1 MLKDI
6 NALAPTIRIMP
17 GAPAIFMTPFI
28 FITLALVSVLNSI
41 PCNDSILRKF
51 DKALSI
57 IFTLGISS
65 ALVSLIFITPLQ
77 YYAMPKLGYTRCN
90 ILEGHPTIYFTD
102 WVKSPNGAFAENP
115 GSGSWSKPGS
125 PAVLKIPEI
134 KTQTTWSA
142 LFASSGSRAANSP
155 QNASS
160 LICAQVMS
168 RSRTTLSQAPIFGS
182 S

>member
-1 MLKDI
+1 MRDIKNIRKSAIFGIPISILLSVGCFWFSFAETIPMLKDI

-17 GAPAIFMTPFI
+17 GAPTIFMTPFV

-41 PCNDSILRKF
+41 PCNDSILRKS

-57 IFTLGISS
+57 VFTLGISS

-102 WVKSPNGAFAENP
+102 WVKKPEWCVRGKSREWVMEQARLASGPENP
-115 GSGSWSKPGS
+115 
-125 PAVLKIPEI
+125 
-134 KTQTTWSA
+134 
-142 LFASSGSRAANSP
+142 
-155 QNASS
+155 
-160 LICAQVMS
+160 
-168 RSRTTLSQAPIFGS
+168 
-182 S
+182 

>member
-1 MLKDI
+1 MRDIKNIRKSAIFGIPISILLSVGCFWFFFAETIPMLKDI

-17 GAPAIFMTPFI
+17 GAPTIFMTPFV

-41 PCNDSILRKF
+41 PCNDSILRKS

-102 WVKSPNGAFAENP
+102 WVKNPEWCVRGKTREWVKEQARLSGNLENP
-115 GSGSWSKPGS
+115 
-125 PAVLKIPEI
+125 
-134 KTQTTWSA
+134 
-142 LFASSGSRAANSP
+142 
-155 QNASS
+155 
-160 LICAQVMS
+160 
-168 RSRTTLSQAPIFGS
+168 
-182 S
+182 